1 MYRQSFFR
9 LLCGNSCDDGRR
21 AIEISDIVLKYQN
34 RADTAL
40 LTANRRIQIRKIYI
54 TASDGSHSLIHHF
67 HPLILLL

>member
-54 TASDGSHSLIHHF
+54 SASDGSNSLIHHF